1 MINEKIKHLEFIQ
14 RIIERMARNSFLLK
28 GWSITLSSGLLLL
41 KNSNSA
47 IDINKIFLVVIIFY
61 LLDSYYLGKEKQ
73 FRDLYDN
80 VRKRKD
86 TDFSLHVNMGWK
98 VIVKKLFSIPN
109 IIFYLLLA
117 LLLIINFSRL
127 FF

>member
-1 MINEKIKHLEFIQ
+1 MIDEKIKHLEFIQ

-41 KNSNSA
+41 RDSDSN
-47 IDINKIFLVVIIFY
+47 IDINSMLLLVVIFY

-80 VRKRKD
+80 VRKQN
-86 TDFSLHVNMGWK
+86 TIDFSLHVNMEWK
-98 VIVKKLFSIPN
+98 IIVKKIFSIPN
-109 IIFYLLLA
+109 MFFYLLLVS
-117 LLLIINFSRL
+117 LILIIN
-127 FF
+127 